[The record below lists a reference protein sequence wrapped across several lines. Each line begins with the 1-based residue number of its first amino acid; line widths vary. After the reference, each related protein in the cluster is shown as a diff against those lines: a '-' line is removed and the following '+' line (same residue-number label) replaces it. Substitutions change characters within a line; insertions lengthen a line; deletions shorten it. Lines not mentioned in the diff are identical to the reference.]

1 MKKIIGIIILSILLS
16 STSFAGVV
24 GGYKKGKGVLKISK
38 NTANI
43 LEYYFSKGKKGAYA
57 KEQKVNWIGEL
68 FVISVDG
75 NYYSWFNTPVR
86 YQSSVAPGHYTGRAI
101 SDCKK
106 KSGQECYL
114 FASRNKIV
122 WDNGS
127 DKNKRRIK
135 LKDAKAGKT
144 LQILQELGF
153 LDGSISSTS
162 ITTTPKIT
170 KKKESKKIT
179 KKKSQ
184 STDIVSQLKELK
196 DLLDSGV
203 LTNEEFE
210 KAKKKLL
217 N

>member
-1 MKKIIGIIILSILLS
+1 MKKILVIIVLGLMLS

-86 YQSSVAPGHYTGRAI
+86 YQSRVAPGHYTGSAI

-106 KSGQECYL
+106 RSGQECYL

-127 DKNKRRIK
+127 DK
-135 LKDAKAGKT
+135 
-144 LQILQELGF
+144 
-153 LDGSISSTS
+153 
-162 ITTTPKIT
+162 
-170 KKKESKKIT
+170 KKEDLNVKI
-179 KKKSQ
+179 
-184 STDIVSQLKELK
+184 
-196 DLLDSGV
+196 
-203 LTNEEFE
+203 
-210 KAKKKLL
+210 
-217 N
+217 